1 MDNAGNP
8 VGANVSVIFNI
19 NGVFYTRYTNAS
31 GVARLNINLNPGEYI
46 ITAEYNGYKA
56 SNTIKVL
63 PTLKAKDLSMKY
75 KDGSKFNVTVLNGSG
90 NPLANAITYSV
101 DNQDYS
107 QFASRL
113 FNGINDGLAAVTY
126 GEKFNILITNI
137 PPTYSPADVGKM
149 ATNVIFDKTVKAVL
163 SIIKDIVCN

>member
-1 MDNAGNP
+1 MLVGTIVGTAG
-8 VGANVSVIFNI
+8 G
-19 NGVFYTRYTNAS
+19 
-31 GVARLNINLNPGEYI
+31 
-46 ITAEYNGYKA
+46 
-56 SNTIKVL
+56 
-63 PTLKAKDLSMKY
+63 
-75 KDGSKFNVTVLNGSG
+75 
-90 NPLANAITYSV
+90 LANAITYSV